1 MPTQEPIEWVVV
13 EVAGRVPGS
22 EVEYV
27 AVRKSHWERHK
38 RNHPANAARLVT
50 EEPVAREVAVK
61 MAVLANGS

>member
-1 MPTQEPIEWVVV
+1 MPTQEPIKWVVV
-13 EVAGRVPGS
+13 RVPGS

-38 RNHPANAARLVT
+38 RNHPAGAARLVT